1 MIDSKSTLIVDDYQ
15 MFHESLA
22 FLIKKTLQIRLLR
35 LVISSPAW

>member
-1 MIDSKSTLIVDDYQ
+1 MIDSKSTLLVDDYQ
-15 MFHESLA
+15 KIYASLA